1 MSFIEKIFGK
11 KQKET
16 ETGPLRLEFDKLPK
30 LIDEEY
36 KKELGTLGPV
46 IKEKYREIDA
56 SIDRIKDAK
65 KSLLEAEAI
74 ADANKRAEK
83 LGYSN
88 RDNVAHNL
96 DLIAEKIRVPS
107 NSDPKDAFTFYRD
120 SKAILK
126 NVLDNTRR
134 SQLYIKALYPRE
146 FENINLSLA
155 NLESLLD
162 ELYELLGVKKNKI
175 DAFEKFPEHME
186 EVLRNE
192 REMEETQ
199 KRVLDLEAKYE
210 SVKNDMTNADSRIK
224 ELERST
230 EFEAAYNLEN
240 DIKTLENKIYAVDS
254 DIRRLFT
261 PMSKALSRME
271 KQDKNEIF
279 VLSPENREVLRMIK
293 DEPASIQEN
302 ELRSFLDVLE
312 KRIENQDLGLKEQMY
327 EKILNRI
334 HKLKDTSAMSD
345 LLGQREH
352 YSTEMQALSNEL
364 NRLDVY
370 REMERLEDKAA
381 QYRNS
386 VGSILGNLET
396 EQKHL
401 EEIEERLERSRSI
414 LNSEIKDIFG
424 RDAEIIY

>member
-46 IKEKYREIDA
+46 IKEKYKQIDA

-74 ADANKRAEK
+74 ANANKRAEK
-83 LGYSN
+83 LGDSN

-107 NSDPKDAFTFYRD
+107 NSDPKDAFAFYGD

-155 NLESLLD
+155 NLEGLLD
-162 ELYELLGVKKNKI
+162 ELYELIINDKNKI
-175 DAFEKFPEHME
+175 DAFEKSSEQIKEVHQNEKEVE
-186 EVLRNE
+186 ES
-192 REMEETQ
+192 Q
-199 KRVLDLEAKYE
+199 KRIIDLEAKYE
-210 SVKNDMTNADSRIK
+210 SAKNDMANADIRTK
-224 ELERST
+224 ELENSI
-230 EFEAAYNLEN
+230 EFEAAHDIEN
-240 DIKTLENKIYAVDS
+240 SIKTLENKISAVDS
-254 DIRRLFT
+254 DIKRLFT

-271 KQDKNEIF
+271 KQDKNEMF

-293 DEPASIQEN
+293 DEPASIREN
-302 ELRSFLDVLE
+302 ELYPFLAVLE

-327 EKILNRI
+327 EKIQNQI

-352 YSTEMQALSNEL
+352 YSAEMQALSNEL
-364 NRLDVY
+364 NRLDIY
-370 REMERLEDKAA
+370 REMERLDDQAA

-386 VGSILGNLET
+386 VGSVLGNLET

-424 RDAEIIY
+424 QDAEIVY